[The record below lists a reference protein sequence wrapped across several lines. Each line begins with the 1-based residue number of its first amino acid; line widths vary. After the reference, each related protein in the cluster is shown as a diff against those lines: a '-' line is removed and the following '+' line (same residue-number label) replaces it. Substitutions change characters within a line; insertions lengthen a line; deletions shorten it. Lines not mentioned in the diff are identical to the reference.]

1 MTMGKSLRGPAL
13 NQAIR
18 TYIKQ
23 YILDHG
29 LRPGSSLPPEGQ
41 LAEELG
47 VGRSSIREAIRALQT
62 LGIVEVRHGDGLYV
76 REYNLDPVLEN
87 MSYGIR
93 FDGNSLLE
101 LLQVRVWLETAV
113 MEDAVGKVTGGDL
126 ADMAAVLDTWEAAIQ
141 SGNTDAKHLNSLDRQ
156 FHQVV
161 YNALDNRM
169 LSKLLEVFSIAFA
182 EFAGPFINA
191 PRTALE
197 DHEVMLEAIRSHDL
211 PTVRQAIVKN
221 LQLSGRQ
228 IRSAM
233 TFTAWDEA
241 HSPVSARPFKRPAL
255 SQAICDYVKQYIL
268 DSGLEAGDPLPPEA
282 QIAQDLGVGRSSVR
296 EAIKALES
304 LGIVQVRHGDGLYVR
319 EYNFDPVLDTLS
331 YGMRFDARTLLE
343 LLQIRIWLETAIVK
357 DVIQQIGSNGIAR
370 MDQVIRQWDEAI
382 RAGVRDVA
390 FHTEQDMQFHRAL
403 YATLGNETL
412 VRFLEVFWIALA
424 EFVGTYRNEP
434 EVDLADHVA
443 ILEAVRARDADLVR
457 SALVH
462 NLRRNEQQIRLAIE
476 ST

>member
-18 TYIKQ
+18 DYIKQ

-41 LAEELG
+41 LAEDLG

-93 FDGNSLLE
+93 FDGSSLLE

-113 MEDAVGKVTGGDL
+113 MQDAIDKVTPD
-126 ADMAAVLDTWEAAIQ
+126 DIIQMSAVLDTWEQAIR
-141 SGNTDAKHLNSLDRQ
+141 SGQTDARHLNSLDRQ
-156 FHQVV
+156 FHQVI
-161 YNALDNRM
+161 YNALDNGM

-197 DHEVMLEAIRSHDL
+197 DHRVMLKAVQDRDL
-211 PTVRQAIVKN
+211 LTVRQAIVNN

-233 TFTAWDEA
+233 TFAGRTGEQNPA
-241 HSPVSARPFKRPAL
+241 PARPFKRAAL

-268 DSGLEAGDPLPPEA
+268 DSGLSAGDPLPPEA
-282 QIAQDLGVGRSSVR
+282 QLAQELGVGRSSVR

-319 EYNFDPVLDTLS
+319 EYNFDPILDTLS

-343 LLQIRIWLETAIVK
+343 LLQIRIWLETAMVN
-357 DVIQQIGSNGIAR
+357 DVIEKITPNDIAR
-370 MDQVIRQWDEAI
+370 MDDVIGRWEQAI
-382 RAGVRDVA
+382 AGGVRDTA

-403 YATLGNETL
+403 YATLCNETL

-424 EFVGTYRNEP
+424 EFVGAYRNEP
-434 EVDLADHVA
+434 EVDVADHVA
-443 ILEAVRARDADLVR
+443 ILQAVKARDPDWVRRTLVQ
-457 SALVH
+457 

-476 ST
+476 SA